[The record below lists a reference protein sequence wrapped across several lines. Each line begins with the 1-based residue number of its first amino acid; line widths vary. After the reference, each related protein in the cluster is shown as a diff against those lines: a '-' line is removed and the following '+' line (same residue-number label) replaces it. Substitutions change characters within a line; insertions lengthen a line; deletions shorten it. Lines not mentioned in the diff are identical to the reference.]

1 MLFFREHE
9 FHEFHEP
16 KVSPVYAV
24 QIILGNDIAVDLI
37 QESSSYPL
45 GWGMKCNFGATTI
58 SLPNFFC

>member
-1 MLFFREHE
+1 MRFFREHE

-24 QIILGNDIAVDLI
+24 QIILGNDMAVDLI

-45 GWGMKCNFGATTI
+45 PAYAV
-58 SLPNFFC
+58 LPLS